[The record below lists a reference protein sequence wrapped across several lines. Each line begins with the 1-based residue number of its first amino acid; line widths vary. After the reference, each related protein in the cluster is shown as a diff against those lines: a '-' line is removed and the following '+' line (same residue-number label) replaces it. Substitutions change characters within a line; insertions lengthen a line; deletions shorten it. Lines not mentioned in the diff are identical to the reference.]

1 MRHQKKK
8 ITLDRKT
15 AARRSL
21 LANLAES
28 VILYEKIKTTK
39 AKALVTRSLVEKL
52 IAKAKAQTIAA
63 RRDIMKVLYTQN
75 AVKKLMEDIAA
86 RYKERS
92 GGYVRI
98 VSLGNRKGDNAQEA
112 IVELVK

>member
-28 VILYEKIKTTK
+28 LVLYEKIKTTK
-39 AKALVTRSLVEKL
+39 AKAKAMRPLVEKL
-52 IAKAKAQTIAA
+52 ITKAKSQNLSA
-63 RRDIMKVLYTQN
+63 RRDIMKILYTAN
-75 AVKKLMEDIAA
+75 AVKKLMEDIGP
-86 RYKERS
+86 RYKDRR
-92 GGYVRI
+92 GGYTRI
-98 VSLGNRKGDNAQEA
+98 IVLNNRKGDNAPEA
-112 IVELVK
+112 IIELV